1 MNLNF
6 LKLNYHRKYRSL
18 GRGRLFS
25 GADPVLDWKIVFA
38 IFGCVNASVII
49 FGLINYVELSRDGV
63 VLEDLGEITR
73 DIFVDVDSIKK
84 AHTVF
89 LQERASYEAVLGSTE
104 ALIDPSLK

>member
-6 LKLNYHRKYRSL
+6 LKPNYHIKYRSL

-25 GADPVLDWKIVFA
+25 GADPVLDWKIAFA
-38 IFGCVNASVII
+38 VFGCVNALVII

-63 VLEDLGEITR
+63 VLEDFGEITG
-73 DIFVDVDSIKK
+73 DIFIDVDSIKK

-89 LQERASYEAVLGSTE
+89 LQKQASYEAVFGGTE